1 MRWACPAW
9 MEVGLPVDRL
19 TRADTPRPKTGIVH
33 LGLGAFFRGF
43 GCVYTA
49 DAMTASGGDWGIIGV
64 SLRSPAVHD
73 ALAPQGWAYNSVM
86 LAPEGAKTRVIDILN
101 DVLIAPED
109 PGAVLAAMT
118 EADVK
123 IVSLTVTEKG
133 YCHNPATGALNPN
146 HPDILHDLTHPLPV
160 SAPGFLVR
168 ALQMRR
174 EAGLA
179 PFTVLT
185 CDNLPE
191 NGKLVRGI
199 VLDLA
204 RRIDP
209 ALADWI
215 AAQVTFPA
223 TMVDRITPATTDDDI
238 SLVARLTGYHDAAP
252 VMHEPFSQW
261 AIEDSFIGGER
272 PDWAAAGAEMVVDVT
287 PHEDMKLRMLNGT
300 HSALAYLG
308 YLGGHETISAVIQ
321 DSAYAGFVSQLWAK
335 EIAPSIRPPQG
346 VSLGDYASALADRY
360 ANPAIK
366 HRTWQ
371 IAMDGSQKLPQ
382 RILGTLAYNMAH
394 NIQSPRLCLAV
405 AAWIRYVSGTDEVGQ
420 PIDVRDPMSER
431 LRHVTAAAPTP
442 AAKAAAIL
450 AMAEIFPAE
459 LAEKIAPMVISATE
473 QIWKS
478 GARRAITKLMENQL

>member
-1 MRWACPAW
+1 
-9 MEVGLPVDRL
+9 MEADLTVDRL

-191 NGKLVRGI
+191 NGKLVRGV

-215 AAQVTFPA
+215 AEQGRFPA
-223 TMVDRITPATTDDDI
+223 TMVDRITPRSPASLAAEMTALIGSPVSAPIMAEDFVQWVLLDTSAAAMPDLARVGVTVTADVDPYEETKIRVLNGGHTALVYLAALEGVITFDAAMRVPHLAAHFQGFETTEVLPALTLDLPFSKQDYLADIIRRFGNQAIGDTVARISADGMAKFPTFIRPTLAGCLAQGITPVFTIHSIASWYVFARHVAAGKIPFEYLEPSWDALLALLGTDD
-238 SLVARLTGYHDAAP
+238 
-252 VMHEPFSQW
+252 F
-261 AIEDSFIGGER
+261 
-272 PDWAAAGAEMVVDVT
+272 VT
-287 PHEDMKLRMLNGT
+287 
-300 HSALAYLG
+300 
-308 YLGGHETISAVIQ
+308 
-321 DSAYAGFVSQLWAK
+321 
-335 EIAPSIRPPQG
+335 
-346 VSLGDYASALADRY
+346 
-360 ANPAIK
+360 
-366 HRTWQ
+366 
-371 IAMDGSQKLPQ
+371 
-382 RILGTLAYNMAH
+382 
-394 NIQSPRLCLAV
+394 SPRL
-405 AAWIRYVSGTDEVGQ
+405 WGDIPQTY
-420 PIDVRDPMSER
+420 PIFADTLRQAISE
-431 LRHVTAAAPTP
+431 L
-442 AAKAAAIL
+442 
-450 AMAEIFPAE
+450 E
-459 LAEKIAPMVISATE
+459 LKWPV
-473 QIWKS
+473 
-478 GARRAITKLMENQL
+478 

>member
-1 MRWACPAW
+1 
-9 MEVGLPVDRL
+9 MEAGLPVDRL
-19 TRADTPRPKTGIVH
+19 TRADTKRPKTGIVH

-49 DAMTASGGDWGIIGV
+49 DAMTVSGGDWGIVGV
-64 SLRSPAVHD
+64 SLRSPAVRD
-73 ALAPQGWAYNSVM
+73 ALAVQDWVYTSVT
-86 LAPEGAKTRVIDILN
+86 LARTGEKTRVIDVLN
-101 DVLIAPED
+101 GVLVAPED
-109 PGAVLAAMT
+109 PAAVLEAMG

-133 YCHNPATGALNPN
+133 YCHNPATGALNPD
-146 HPDILHDLTHPLPV
+146 HPDILHDLANPLPV

-168 ALQMRR
+168 ALQKRR
-174 EAGLA
+174 DAGLA
-179 PFTVLT
+179 PFTVLS

-199 VLDLA
+199 ILDLA

-215 AAQVTFPA
+215 ADQATFPS

-238 SLVARLTGYHDAAP
+238 VLVARLTGYHDAAP

-261 AIEDSFIGGER
+261 AIEDHFVGSAR
-272 PDWAAAGAEMVVDVT
+272 PDWAAAGAEMVSDVT

-308 YLGGHETISAVIQ
+308 YLGGYETISAVMQ
-321 DSAYAGFVSQLWAK
+321 DASYAGFVRQLWAK
-335 EIAPSIRPPQG
+335 EIAPCVTAPEG
-346 VSLGDYASALADRY
+346 VSLDDYAKALADRY

-382 RILGTLAYNMAH
+382 RIIGTLAYNMAH
-394 NIQSPRLCLAV
+394 DIPSPGLCLAV
-405 AAWIRYVSGTDEVGQ
+405 AAWIRYVSGTDEAGQ
-420 PIDVRDPMSER
+420 PIDVRDPMAER
-431 LRHVTAAAPTP
+431 LREVAAAAATP
-442 AAKAAAIL
+442 AEKAAAVL
-450 AMAEIFPAE
+450 AMTEIFPPKLVAQ
-459 LAEKIAPMVISATE
+459 IAPMVISATE
-473 QIWKS
+473 QIWRS
-478 GARRAITKLMENQL
+478 GARQATAKLAGDQI

>member
-1 MRWACPAW
+1 
-9 MEVGLPVDRL
+9 MEAGLPVNRL

-49 DAMTASGGDWGIIGV
+49 DAMTASGGDWGIVGV
-64 SLRSPAVHD
+64 SMRSPTVHD
-73 ALAPQGWAYNSVM
+73 ALAPQGWAYTSVM
-86 LAPEGAKTRVIDILN
+86 LAPEGAKVRMIDVLN
-101 DVLIAPED
+101 DVLIAPENPD
-109 PGAVLAAMT
+109 AVLAAMAD
-118 EADVK
+118 ADVK

-133 YCHNPATGALNPN
+133 YCHNPATGFLNPN
-146 HPDILHDLTHPLPV
+146 HPDIIHDLSHPSPV

-209 ALADWI
+209 TLADWI
-215 AAQVTFPA
+215 ADQATFPA

-238 SLVARLTGYHDAAP
+238 ALVVRVTGYHDAAP

-261 AIEDSFIGGER
+261 AIEDNFIGGAR
-272 PDWAAAGAEMVVDVT
+272 PDWAAAGAEMVADVT
-287 PHEDMKLRMLNGT
+287 LHENMKLRMLNGT

-308 YLGGHETISAVIQ
+308 YLGGYETISAVIE
-321 DSAYAGFVSQLWAK
+321 DAVYAGFVSQLWAK
-335 EIAPSIRPPQG
+335 EIAPCVRAPQG
-346 VSLGDYASALADRY
+346 VSLDAYASALVDRY

-382 RILGTLAYNMAH
+382 RILGTLAYNMAR
-394 NIQSPRLCLAV
+394 NIPSPRLCLTI
-405 AAWIRYVSGTDEVGQ
+405 AAWIRYVSGTDEMGQ
-420 PIDVRDPMSER
+420 PIDVRDPMTER
-431 LRHVTAAAPTP
+431 LRDVTAAGLTP
-442 AAKAAAIL
+442 SAKAAAVL
-450 AMAEIFPAE
+450 AMTEIFPAE
-459 LAEKIAPMVISATE
+459 LAVQIAPMVISATE

-478 GARRAITKLMENQL
+478 GARRAIVEIAGNQL